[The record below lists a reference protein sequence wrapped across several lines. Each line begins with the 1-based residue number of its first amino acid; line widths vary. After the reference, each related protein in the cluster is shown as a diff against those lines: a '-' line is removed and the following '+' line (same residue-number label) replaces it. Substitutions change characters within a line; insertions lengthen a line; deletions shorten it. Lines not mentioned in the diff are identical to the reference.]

1 MERRLFI
8 AILLSIVVLYGYQ
21 AIFVPPP
28 PANTTLQQKTPAVQT
43 PSTTAVTPTTPATPT
58 TPSTSATSPQP
69 AAAAAP
75 AATVITSEATERE
88 IVVETTS
95 VQAVLSNRGGRL
107 LHWRLKE
114 YRDKSGAALDLVP
127 SDVPPDQPR
136 PFSLIA
142 DDPALTT
149 RLNDAIYQ
157 ASGDKS
163 GRVDAMAAPA
173 TVTFEFQDSAGLHAR
188 KEFRFDST
196 GYLLTFTT
204 HVTSG
209 DRVVNPS
216 IAWGPGLGDI
226 GAVSGGG
233 SFFTGNYV
241 QPPQAI
247 FFVDSVQRVPAADVA
262 SKVPP
267 EGVFKFAGIDDH
279 YFLAVAVNPG
289 RARLSYQAVTLPGP
303 DNTQRKLL
311 AMTVGLPQSPE
322 GLRFLVG
329 PKQFDLLQ
337 SVDKTLGFNA
347 VFVRAINFGFFQ
359 IIATPL
365 LTALKWVHGFVG
377 NWGWSII
384 VLTILINL
392 AIFPLRHKSVVS
404 MRKMQV
410 LQPKMKAIQD
420 RYAGL
425 KVTDPERQKM
435 NTEIMALYRQEG
447 VNPASGCVPMLLTL
461 PVLFAFY
468 SLLSQAIELRGAP
481 FGFWISDLS
490 ERDPYY
496 ITPVLMAMTMFW
508 QQRVTPSSAD
518 PAQQRV
524 MMMMPLMFGVMFL
537 AAPSGLVLYWLV
549 GNLFA
554 IGQQYFTN
562 WWIGPPALARPAAER
577 RIKNAGAGRTAGA
590 EHKN

>member
-21 AIFVPPP
+21 ALFVPPP
-28 PANTTLQQKTPAVQT
+28 PANSTLQQKTPAGQT
-43 PSTTAVTPTTPATPT
+43 PSAPTATQPTPSTPSAPATPA
-58 TPSTSATSPQP
+58 PGPP
-69 AAAAAP
+69 AAAP
-75 AATVITSEATERE
+75 AAAVITSEANERE
-88 IVVETTS
+88 IFVETTT

-107 LHWRLKE
+107 VHWRLKE

-127 SDVPPDQPR
+127 SGVPPDQPR
-136 PFSLIA
+136 PFSLVA
-142 DDPALTT
+142 DDASLTT
-149 RLNDAIYQ
+149 KLNDAIYR
-157 ASGDKS
+157 ATGDTNS
-163 GRVDAMAAPA
+163 RVDATARPA
-173 TVTFEFQDSAGLHAR
+173 TVVLEFQDSAGLHAR
-188 KEFRFDST
+188 KEFRFDPT
-196 GYLLTFTT
+196 GYLVTFTSQ
-204 HVTSG
+204 VMSG

-247 FFVDSVQRVPAADVA
+247 YYTDDIHRVPAADVS

-289 RARLSYQAVTLPGP
+289 RARLSYQAVTLPGVG
-303 DNTQRKLL
+303 DTQRKLL
-311 AMTVGLPQSPE
+311 STTIGLPQAPQ
-322 GLRFLVG
+322 GVRFLVG

-337 SVDKTLGFNA
+337 SVDRSLWTDA
-347 VFVRAINFGFFQ
+347 VFVRAINWGTFKV
-359 IIATPL
+359 IATPL
-365 LTALKWVHGFVG
+365 LTALKWVHSYVG

-490 ERDPYY
+490 ERDPLY

-508 QQRVTPSSAD
+508 QQRVTPSTAD

-562 WWIGPPALARPAAER
+562 WWIGPPMTPAPRPAAER
-577 RIKNAGAGRTAGA
+577 RLKNAGAGRTAGA
-590 EHKN
+590 ENKN

>member
-28 PANTTLQQKTPAVQT
+28 PANSTLKQKTPAAET
-43 PSTTAVTPTTPATPT
+43 PSTPAATPP
-58 TPSTSATSPQP
+58 PSPTVAASPAASPEQPPAAP
-69 AAAAAP
+69 AAAA
-75 AATVITSEATERE
+75 ITSEATERE
-88 IVVETTS
+88 IVVETTT
-95 VQAVLSNRGGRL
+95 VRAVLSNRGGRL

-114 YRDKSGAALDLVP
+114 YRDKSGSSLDLVP

-136 PFSLIA
+136 PFSLVA
-142 DDPALTT
+142 DDAALTT
-149 RLNDAIYQ
+149 RLNDAVYQ
-157 ASGDKS
+157 ATGDTS
-163 GRVDAMAAPA
+163 GRVDATARPA
-173 TVTFEFQDSAGLHAR
+173 TVVFEFRDSAGLHSR
-188 KEFRFDST
+188 KEFRFDPT
-196 GYLLTFTT
+196 GYLITFTA

-226 GAVSGGG
+226 GAATGGG

-247 FFVDSVQRVPAADVA
+247 YYVDAVKRVPAADVA

-279 YFLAVAVNPG
+279 YFLAVVVNPG
-289 RARLSYQAVTLPGP
+289 RARLSYQAVTLSGR

-311 AMTVGLPQSPE
+311 ATTIGLPQSPE
-322 GLRFLVG
+322 GIRFLVG

-337 SVDKTLGFNA
+337 SVDKALGNNA
-347 VFVRAINFGFFQ
+347 VFVRAINFGYFQ

-365 LTALKWVHGFVG
+365 LTALRWVHGFVG

-384 VLTILINL
+384 VLTVLINL

-435 NTEIMALYRQEG
+435 NSEIMGLYKQEG

-481 FGFWISDLS
+481 FGLWIRDLS
-490 ERDPYY
+490 ERDPLY

-562 WWIGPPALARPAAER
+562 WWIGPPMTAAPRPAAER

-590 EHKN
+590 ENKN